1 MALGEPWSVDGPEPE
16 FPETAERSAVR
27 LVMPAHD
34 RTKPLKAQD
43 AQTAQLAEAVVAR
56 LNERLDR
63 TEAATSEAIQ
73 GLQAAFDRLA
83 DSGAAGLGDR
93 DTVEHR
99 FEALARDLHEQ
110 VEDVR
115 SDLVQSL
122 KSSTDNR
129 FSQVAKALEAM
140 GLHMLSTER
149 RSSAALEQVSG
160 EVARLGGAMDQR
172 LGRYEIVQSDALE
185 RLSAEIDRI
194 ADRLSERIA
203 SSERRSSQAITEAKD
218 EFSLLSSS
226 MAERAFEATTD
237 LSERIRQSEERTA
250 RLLEEARTK
259 LDQRVVGPAP
269 VLAEVEVDAE
279 PEPEPAPE
287 KVMAETRPPEPT
299 LINPFMAMD
308 EGELE
313 PSWAELGAGSSLPE
327 PSLDDV
333 EGGEIDGD
341 EGASFFSSGL
351 AAELAAK
358 INGLQDERLEDQAD
372 EIIGVPAEIQAK
384 EVEPDPKLVSEAYQP
399 ARAAPW
405 SVIQGDGD
413 VLFAPPP
420 SRGGATRRQK
430 QALPRKAI
438 VASLAVISVAVA
450 IAGLAILGSGQQN
463 LSPAQAFQTIMATL
477 KGERKASVPIP
488 DASQMV
494 QAAEPATPPAP
505 RAGVAALS
513 PDLTDGAANVPIESV
528 TQSRSVISSR
538 DYATLLKSL
547 SSSDGAGL
555 AKLKRLAEQGYA
567 PAQNDLGK
575 LFETGDL
582 GLTKNLPMARL
593 WTERSAR
600 SGVVEAMH
608 RMGLYH
614 YYGQGGAENPILA
627 AQWFRRG
634 AERGMLDSQYNL
646 AQLYETGVG
655 VTPNSAEAYRWY
667 LIAAQTG
674 DQEALKKVATLKAQ
688 VPSGGRAEIE
698 RQARAFRAGS

>member
-27 LVMPAHD
+27 LVMPAPD

-43 AQTAQLAEAVVAR
+43 AQTAQLVEAVLAR

-63 TEAATSEAIQ
+63 TEAATAEAIQ

-99 FEALARDLHEQ
+99 FEVLARDLHEQ

-140 GLHMLSTER
+140 GLHMLSAER

-160 EVARLGGAMDQR
+160 DVARLGGAMDQR
-172 LGRYEIVQSDALE
+172 LGRYEIVQSDGLE

-218 EFSLLSSS
+218 EFSLLASS
-226 MAERAFEATTD
+226 MAERTFEATTD
-237 LSERIRQSEERTA
+237 LSDRIRQSEERTA

-259 LDQRVVGPAP
+259 LDQRVVVPAP
-269 VLAEVEVDAE
+269 VVAEVEDEAA
-279 PEPEPAPE
+279 PEPE
-287 KVMAETRPPEPT
+287 KVTAETRPPEPT
-299 LINPFMAMD
+299 LINPFMTMD
-308 EGELE
+308 VVESEA
-313 PSWAELGAGSSLPE
+313 SWAELGSESSLPE

-333 EGGEIDGD
+333 EGGEIDED

-358 INGLQDERLEDQAD
+358 INGLQDERSEEQAD
-372 EIIGVPAEIQAK
+372 HIIGVPAEIQAE
-384 EVEPDPKLVSEAYQP
+384 EVEPDLELVSEAYQP
-399 ARAAPW
+399 TGATPW
-405 SVIQGDGD
+405 SVIRGDGD

-420 SRGGATRRQK
+420 SKGRATRRQK
-430 QALPRKAI
+430 QPLPRKAI
-438 VASLAVISVAVA
+438 VASLTVISVAVA

-463 LSPAQAFQTIMATL
+463 LSPAQAFQSVMATL
-477 KGERKASVPIP
+477 KGERKGAVQIA

-494 QAAEPATPPAP
+494 QAPTPPAP
-505 RAGVAALS
+505 RAAVAVLS
-513 PDLTDGAANVPIESV
+513 PDMTDGAANVPIESV
-528 TQSRSVISSR
+528 TQSKSIISSR

-547 SSSDGAGL
+547 SSTDGTGL

-575 LFETGDL
+575 LFESGDL

-614 YYGQGGAENPILA
+614 YYGQGGAENPVLA
-627 AQWFRRG
+627 AQWFRRA

-646 AQLYETGVG
+646 AQLYETGLG
-655 VTPNSAEAYRWY
+655 VTVNSAEAYRWY
-667 LIAAQTG
+667 LIAAQSG

-688 VPSGGRAEIE
+688 VPSDGRAEIE
-698 RQARAFRAGS
+698 RQARAFRVGS

>member
-1 MALGEPWSVDGPEPE
+1 MALGEPWSADGPEPE

-27 LVMPAHD
+27 LVMPAPD
-34 RTKPLKAQD
+34 RTKPLKGQD
-43 AQTAQLAEAVVAR
+43 AQTAQLVEAVLAR

-63 TEAATSEAIQ
+63 TEAATAEAIQ

-83 DSGAAGLGDR
+83 SSGAAGLDDR
-93 DTVEHR
+93 HNVDHR
-99 FEALARDLHEQ
+99 FEALARDLREQ

-140 GLHMLSTER
+140 GLHMLSAER

-226 MAERAFEATTD
+226 MAERTFEATTD

-269 VLAEVEVDAE
+269 ISAEVEVEAA
-279 PEPEPAPE
+279 PEPE

-299 LINPFMAMD
+299 LINPFMTMD
-308 EGELE
+308 EVE
-313 PSWAELGAGSSLPE
+313 PEVSWAALGAGSSLPE
-327 PSLDDV
+327 SSLDDV
-333 EGGEIDGD
+333 EGGEIDED

-358 INGLQDERLEDQAD
+358 INGLQAERSEDQAD
-372 EIIGVPAEIQAK
+372 ETLGVPAEIQVE
-384 EVEPDPKLVSEAYQP
+384 EVEPDLELVSEAYQP
-399 ARAAPW
+399 TRAAPW

-413 VLFAPPP
+413 VLFAPSP
-420 SRGGATRRQK
+420 SKGRARSRQK
-430 QALPRKAI
+430 QPLPRKAI

-450 IAGLAILGSGQQN
+450 IAGLAILGSGQKN
-463 LSPAQAFQTIMATL
+463 LSPAQAFQTVMATF
-477 KGERKASVPIP
+477 KDERKGSVPIA

-505 RAGVAALS
+505 RAAAAVLS
-513 PDLTDGAANVPIESV
+513 PDLTEGSAGTPIESV
-528 TQSRSVISSR
+528 TQSKSVISSR

-547 SSSDGAGL
+547 SSADGTGL

-575 LFETGDL
+575 LFESGDL
-582 GLTKNLPMARL
+582 GLTKNLSTARL

-614 YYGQGGAENPILA
+614 YYGQGGAQNPVLA
-627 AQWFRRG
+627 AQWFRRA

-646 AQLYETGVG
+646 AQLYETGLG
-655 VTPNSAEAYRWY
+655 VTANSAEAYRWY

-674 DQEALKKVATLKAQ
+674 DQDALKKVATLKAQ
-688 VPSGGRAEIE
+688 VPSAGRAEIE
-698 RQARAFRAGS
+698 RQARAFKVQS

>member
-27 LVMPAHD
+27 LMMPSSNQAK
-34 RTKPLKAQD
+34 TPKAQD
-43 AQTAQLAEAVVAR
+43 AQTAQLVEAVLAR

-63 TEAATSEAIQ
+63 TEAANAKAIE

-83 DSGAAGLGDR
+83 NSGNGGLGPGHP
-93 DTVEHR
+93 VEHR

-115 SDLVQSL
+115 NNLIQSL

-140 GLHMLSTER
+140 GLHMQAAER

-172 LGRYEIVQSDALE
+172 LGRYEIVQSDALQ
-185 RLSAEIDRI
+185 RLGAEIDRI
-194 ADRLSERIA
+194 ADRLSERIT
-203 SSERRSSQAITEAKD
+203 SSERRASQAITEAKD

-226 MAERAFEATTD
+226 MAERTFQATTD

-250 RLLEEARTK
+250 RLLEEARAK
-259 LDQRVVGPAP
+259 LGQRVVSPAP
-269 VLAEVEVDAE
+269 VLAEVEVPAE
-279 PEPEPAPE
+279 PKPE
-287 KVMAETRPPEPT
+287 KVMAQTRPPEPT

-308 EGELE
+308 EVE
-313 PSWAELGAGSSLPE
+313 PEASWAALDAGSSLRE
-327 PSLDDV
+327 SSLDDV
-333 EGGEIDGD
+333 EGGESDGD
-341 EGASFFSSGL
+341 DGANFFSSGL

-358 INGLQDERLEDQAD
+358 INGLQAEGSSDQAD
-372 EIIGVPAEIQAK
+372 EIIALPADSQAQ
-384 EVEPDPKLVSEAYQP
+384 EVAPDLERVSEAYQP
-399 ARAAPW
+399 TRAAPW
-405 SVIQGDGD
+405 SVIQTDGD
-413 VLFAPPP
+413 VLFAPSP
-420 SRGGATRRQK
+420 SKGRASRRQK
-430 QALPRKAI
+430 QAFPRRAV

-463 LSPAQAFQTIMATL
+463 ISLSQAFQTVMAKL
-477 KGERKASVPIP
+477 KGEGKGSVPIA

-494 QAAEPATPPAP
+494 QPAEPATPPAP
-505 RAGVAALS
+505 RAAAAVLS
-513 PDLTDGAANVPIESV
+513 PDLTEGSAGTPIESV
-528 TQSRSVISSR
+528 TQSKSVISSQ

-547 SSSDGAGL
+547 SSSDGTGL

-575 LFETGDL
+575 LYQTGDL
-582 GLTKNLPMARL
+582 GLTKDLSTARL

-608 RMGLYH
+608 RMGLFH
-614 YYGQGGAENPILA
+614 YYGEGGAQNPILA
-627 AQWFRRG
+627 AQWFRRA

-646 AQLYETGVG
+646 AQLYETGLG
-655 VTPNSAEAYRWY
+655 VTANSSEAYRWY

-674 DQEALKKVATLKAQ
+674 DEEALKKVATLKAQ
-688 VPSGGRAEIE
+688 VPSAGRAEIE
-698 RQARAFRAGS
+698 RQARAFRAQS

>member
-1 MALGEPWSVDGPEPE
+1 MALGEPWSVDGQEPKTQ
-16 FPETAERSAVR
+16 ETAERSAVR
-27 LVMPAHD
+27 LVMPSSD
-34 RTKPLKAQD
+34 RTKSLNAQD
-43 AQTAQLAEAVVAR
+43 AQTAPLVEAVLAR

-73 GLQAAFDRLA
+73 GLQAALDRLTNSS
-83 DSGAAGLGDR
+83 DGGLGDR
-93 DTVEHR
+93 HSVEHR
-99 FEALARDLHEQ
+99 FEALARDLHAQ

-140 GLHMLSTER
+140 GLHMVSTER

-185 RLSAEIDRI
+185 RLSVEIDRI

-203 SSERRSSQAITEAKD
+203 SSERRSSEAITDAKD
-218 EFSLLSSS
+218 EFSLLASS
-226 MAERAFEATTD
+226 MAERTFEATTD
-237 LSERIRQSEERTA
+237 LSDRIRQSEERTA
-250 RLLEEARTK
+250 RLLEEARAK
-259 LDQRVVGPAP
+259 LDQRVVAP
-269 VLAEVEVDAE
+269 TPVVAEVEPQAE
-279 PEPEPAPE
+279 PEPDR
-287 KVMAETRPPEPT
+287 VMAATRHPEPT

-308 EGELE
+308 DVESEA
-313 PSWAELGAGSSLPE
+313 SWRDLGNVSSLPLS
-327 PSLDDV
+327 SLDEV
-333 EGGEIDGD
+333 EYDETDEDDGT
-341 EGASFFSSGL
+341 SFFSSGL

-358 INGLQDERLEDQAD
+358 INGLQDERADDLVEED
-372 EIIGVPAEIQAK
+372 IGLPAEIHAQ
-384 EVEPDPKLVSEAYQP
+384 EVEPDLELMAEAYQP
-399 ARAAPW
+399 KSTAPW

-413 VLFAPPP
+413 VLFAPAPP
-420 SRGGATRRQK
+420 KGRAPPRQK
-430 QALPRKAI
+430 QAMPRKAI

-450 IAGLAILGSGQQN
+450 IAGLAILGSGQRT
-463 LSPAQAFQTIMATL
+463 LSPVQAFQTVMATL
-477 KGERKASVPIP
+477 KGERKGSVPIA
-488 DASQMV
+488 DATQMV
-494 QAAEPATPPAP
+494 QAAAPAKPPAP
-505 RAGVAALS
+505 RAAAAVLS

-528 TQSRSVISSR
+528 TQSKSVISSR

-547 SSSDGAGL
+547 SSTDGTGL

-582 GLTKNLPMARL
+582 GLSKDLSAARL
-593 WTERSAR
+593 WTERSAK

-614 YYGQGGAENPILA
+614 YYGQGGAENPVLA
-627 AQWFRRG
+627 AQWFRRA

-655 VTPNSAEAYRWY
+655 LTANSAEAYRWY
-667 LIAAQTG
+667 LIAAQSG
-674 DQEALKKVATLKAQ
+674 DQEALKKVAILKAK
-688 VPSGGRAEIE
+688 VASGRRAEIE
-698 RQARAFRAGS
+698 RQARAFKAGS

>member
-1 MALGEPWSVDGPEPE
+1 MALGEPWSADGLEPE

-27 LVMPAHD
+27 LVMPSSG
-34 RTKPLKAQD
+34 RTKSLNAHD
-43 AQTAQLAEAVVAR
+43 AQTAQLVEAVLAR

-63 TEAATSEAIQ
+63 TEAATFEAIQ
-73 GLQAAFDRLA
+73 GLKAAFDRLA
-83 DSGAAGLGDR
+83 NFGDGGLGER
-93 DTVEHR
+93 PSVEHR

-140 GLHMLSTER
+140 GMHMLSAER

-203 SSERRSSQAITEAKD
+203 SSERRSSQAITEAKG
-218 EFSLLSSS
+218 EFSLLAST
-226 MAERAFEATTD
+226 MVERTFEATTD
-237 LSERIRQSEERTA
+237 LSDRIRQSEERTA
-250 RLLEEARTK
+250 RLLEEARSK
-259 LDQRVVGPAP
+259 LDQRVVVPAP
-269 VLAEVEVDAE
+269 VTAEVEVEA
-279 PEPEPAPE
+279 AP
-287 KVMAETRPPEPT
+287 KPDRVVAQTRPPEPT
-299 LINPFMAMD
+299 LINPFMTMD
-308 EGELE
+308 EAEA
-313 PSWAELGAGSSLPE
+313 SWADHGDGSILFA

-333 EGGEIDGD
+333 EDGETDEDDG
-341 EGASFFSSGL
+341 ANFFSSGL

-358 INGLQDERLEDQAD
+358 INGLQAERSNDLAD
-372 EIIGVPAEIQAK
+372 DVVGMPAEIHAE
-384 EVEPDPKLVSEAYQP
+384 EVEPDLDLVAEAHHP
-399 ARAAPW
+399 TSAAPW
-405 SVIQGDGD
+405 SVIQSEGD
-413 VLFAPPP
+413 VLFAPGP
-420 SRGGATRRQK
+420 SKGRATRRK
-430 QALPRKAI
+430 KRPLPRKAM

-450 IAGLAILGSGQQN
+450 IAGLMVIGSGQQN
-463 LSPAQAFQTIMATL
+463 LSPAQAFQTVMATF
-477 KGERKASVPIP
+477 KGERKGSVPIA

-494 QAAEPATPPAP
+494 LTAAPAPPAP
-505 RAGVAALS
+505 RAAVAGLS
-513 PDLTDGAANVPIESV
+513 PDLTDGAASAPIESV
-528 TQSRSVISSR
+528 TQSKSVISSR
-538 DYATLLKSL
+538 DYATLLKTL

-575 LFETGDL
+575 LFESGDI
-582 GLTKNLPMARL
+582 GLTKDLSTARL
-593 WTERSAR
+593 WTERAAK
-600 SGVVEAMH
+600 SGMGEAMH

-614 YYGQGGAENPILA
+614 YYGQGGAQNPVLA
-627 AQWFRRG
+627 AQWFRRA

-646 AQLYETGVG
+646 AQLYETGLG
-655 VTPNSAEAYRWY
+655 VTANSAEAYRWY
-667 LIAAQTG
+667 LIAAQSG
-674 DQEALKKVATLKAQ
+674 DQEALKKVAILKAQ

-698 RQARAFRAGS
+698 RQARAFKAGS

>member
-1 MALGEPWSVDGPEPE
+1 MALGEPWSVDGLEPE

-27 LVMPAHD
+27 LVMPSSD
-34 RTKPLKAQD
+34 RTKSLNVQD
-43 AQTAQLAEAVVAR
+43 AQTAQLVEAVLAR

-63 TEAATSEAIQ
+63 TEAATFEAIQ

-83 DSGAAGLGDR
+83 NFGDGGLVER
-93 DTVEHR
+93 RSIEHR

-140 GLHMLSTER
+140 GLHMLSAER

-203 SSERRSSQAITEAKD
+203 SSERRSSQAITEAKG
-218 EFSLLSSS
+218 EFSLLAST
-226 MAERAFEATTD
+226 MAERTFEATTD
-237 LSERIRQSEERTA
+237 LSDRIRQSEERTA
-250 RLLEEARTK
+250 RLLEEARSK
-259 LDQRVVGPAP
+259 LDQRVVVALP
-269 VLAEVEVDAE
+269 VTTEVEVEA
-279 PEPEPAPE
+279 AP
-287 KVMAETRPPEPT
+287 KPDRVVAQTRPPEPSLT
-299 LINPFMAMD
+299 NPFMTMD
-308 EGELE
+308 EMEA
-313 PSWAELGAGSSLPE
+313 SWADNGDGSILSA

-333 EGGEIDGD
+333 EDGETDKD
-341 EGASFFSSGL
+341 DDTNFFSSGL
-351 AAELAAK
+351 AAELTAK
-358 INGLQDERLEDQAD
+358 INGLKTERSNDLAD
-372 EIIGVPAEIQAK
+372 DVVGMSAEIHAK
-384 EVEPDPKLVSEAYQP
+384 EVEPDLDLVAEAHQP
-399 ARAAPW
+399 TSAAPW
-405 SVIQGDGD
+405 SVIQGEGD
-413 VLFAPPP
+413 VLFAPGP
-420 SRGGATRRQK
+420 SKGRATRRK
-430 QALPRKAI
+430 TQALPRKAI

-450 IAGLAILGSGQQN
+450 IAGLMVIGSGQQN
-463 LSPAQAFQTIMATL
+463 LSPAQAFQTVMATF
-477 KGERKASVPIP
+477 KGERKGSVPIA

-494 QAAEPATPPAP
+494 LAAAPATTPAA
-505 RAGVAALS
+505 RAAVAVLG
-513 PDLTDGAANVPIESV
+513 PDLTDGAASAPIESV
-528 TQSRSVISSR
+528 TQSNSVISSR
-538 DYATLLKSL
+538 DYATLLKTL

-555 AKLKRLAEQGYA
+555 AKLKRLADQGYA

-575 LFETGDL
+575 LFESGDL
-582 GLTKNLPMARL
+582 GLTKDLSTARL
-593 WTERSAR
+593 WTERAAK

-614 YYGQGGAENPILA
+614 YYGQGGAQNPVLA
-627 AQWFRRG
+627 AQWFGRA

-646 AQLYETGVG
+646 AQLYETGLG

-667 LIAAQTG
+667 LIAAQSG
-674 DQEALKKVATLKAQ
+674 DQEALKKVATVKAQ

-698 RQARAFRAGS
+698 RQARAFKAGS

>member
-1 MALGEPWSVDGPEPE
+1 MALGEPWSVDGQEPKTQ
-16 FPETAERSAVR
+16 ETAERSAVR
-27 LVMPAHD
+27 LVMPSSD
-34 RTKPLKAQD
+34 RTKSLKAQD
-43 AQTAQLAEAVVAR
+43 AQTAPLVEAVLAR

-73 GLQAAFDRLA
+73 GLQAAFDRPA
-83 DSGAAGLGDR
+83 SSGTAGLDDR
-93 DTVEHR
+93 HNVDHR
-99 FEALARDLHEQ
+99 FEALARDLHAQ

-140 GLHMLSTER
+140 GLHIVSTER

-203 SSERRSSQAITEAKD
+203 SSERRSSQAITDAKD
-218 EFSLLSSS
+218 EFSLLASS
-226 MAERAFEATTD
+226 MAERTFEATTD
-237 LSERIRQSEERTA
+237 LSERIRLSEERTA

-259 LDQRVVGPAP
+259 LDQRVVVPAP
-269 VLAEVEVDAE
+269 VLAEVEVEAP
-279 PEPEPAPE
+279 PEPE
-287 KVMAETRPPEPT
+287 KVMAETRPAEST

-308 EGELE
+308 DVESEA
-313 PSWAELGAGSSLPE
+313 SWRDLGDVSTLPLSSLDE
-327 PSLDDV
+327 VEYGETDEDD
-333 EGGEIDGD
+333 GTN
-341 EGASFFSSGL
+341 FFSSGL

-358 INGLQDERLEDQAD
+358 INGLQDERADDQAD
-372 EIIGVPAEIQAK
+372 EVTALSAEIHAE
-384 EVEPDPKLVSEAYQP
+384 EVVESDLELVSEAYQP
-399 ARAAPW
+399 TSAATW
-405 SVIQGDGD
+405 SVIQGDD
-413 VLFAPPP
+413 DILFAPAPP
-420 SRGGATRRQK
+420 KGRTARRK
-430 QALPRKAI
+430 TPAVPRKAI

-463 LSPAQAFQTIMATL
+463 LSPVQALQTVMATL
-477 KGERKASVPIP
+477 KGERKGSVPIA
-488 DASQMV
+488 DATQMV
-494 QAAEPATPPAP
+494 QAAAPATPPAP
-505 RAGVAALS
+505 RAAVAAVS
-513 PDLTDGAANVPIESV
+513 PDLTDGAASAPIESV
-528 TQSRSVISSR
+528 TQSKSVISSR

-547 SSSDGAGL
+547 SSTDGTGL

-582 GLTKNLPMARL
+582 GLSKDLSMARL
-593 WTERSAR
+593 WTERSAK

-614 YYGQGGAENPILA
+614 YYGQGGAQNPILA
-627 AQWFRRG
+627 AQWFRRA

-646 AQLYETGVG
+646 AQLYETGLG
-655 VTPNSAEAYRWY
+655 VTANSAEAYRWY
-667 LIAAQTG
+667 LIAAQSG
-674 DQEALKKVATLKAQ
+674 DQEALKKVAILKAQ

-698 RQARAFRAGS
+698 RQARAFKAGS